1 VIISIDLSIL
11 IVKILSV
18 FIGRIAPGI
27 TVGRLEMSF
36 IIIISFCY
44 LF

>member
-1 VIISIDLSIL
+1 
-11 IVKILSV
+11 LSV
-18 FIGRIAPGI
+18 FIGMIVPGI
-27 TVGRLEMSF
+27 TVGRLVMSF